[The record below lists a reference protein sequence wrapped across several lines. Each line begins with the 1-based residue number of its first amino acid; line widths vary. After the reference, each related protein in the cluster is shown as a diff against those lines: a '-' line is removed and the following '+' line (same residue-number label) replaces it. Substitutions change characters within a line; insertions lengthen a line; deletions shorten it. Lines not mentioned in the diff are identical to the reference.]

1 MTRVILITYLLGISH
16 WTHPHVTFPRE
27 SPRNRALRGTCF
39 ANCDMMVST
48 ISWPKK
54 GQGPY
59 MLQEYFVVWGYQI
72 YMYNIYI
79 YTYITHTYKY
89 IYICT
94 YYNIIYIFM
103 FYWGNL
109 RSTINSDTS
118 LVWNLWHFLLKGKP
132 PCVASGESDS
142 SLAVVLAVAFTRKPG
157 SPWIP
162 KPTWAPSTVI
172 GG

>member
-1 MTRVILITYLLGISH
+1 MLLSPGNPLGIARCVGRASPTAT
-16 WTHPHVTFPRE
+16 WWSRQSPGPR
-27 SPRNRALRGTCF
+27 RARDLTCCRSILLSGGIKF
-39 ANCDMMVST
+39 TC
-48 ISWPKK
+48 I
-54 GQGPY
+54 
-59 MLQEYFVVWGYQI
+59 
-72 YMYNIYI
+72 IYI
-79 YTYITHTYKY
+79 YIHTSHTYKY

-94 YYNIIYIFM
+94 YYSIIYIFM

-162 KPTWAPSTVI
+162 KPTWPPSTVI